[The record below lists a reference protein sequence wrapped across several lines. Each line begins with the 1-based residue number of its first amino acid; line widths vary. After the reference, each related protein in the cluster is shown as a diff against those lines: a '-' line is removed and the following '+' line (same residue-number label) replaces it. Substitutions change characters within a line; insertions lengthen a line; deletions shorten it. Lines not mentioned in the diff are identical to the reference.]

1 MPISNS
7 LENNERTMN
16 NSLHANL
23 FRSYSGV
30 LLIVFLLLISLCS
43 CASPLSYA
51 NHYFPVKNR
60 AHRASSLGFSIAPP
74 SGIDW
79 YEKLSDKSLY
89 YLKKIQTD
97 DYSIYTKAT
106 EIHLDG
112 SELEVGRFL
121 QYVKNDKKLN
131 TTTGNL
137 RNVTFSYTL
146 DKDLSPLC
154 IRYVQDYEDHG
165 IKNLKKDEFVR
176 VQKSGLVCMHPETL
190 ENGVDM
196 FYVES
201 VKQSQADQ
209 DQTYKDEGE
218 FFLSSLKF
226 HSVRG

>member
-1 MPISNS
+1 
-7 LENNERTMN
+7 MN
-16 NSLHANL
+16 NTLQSTLL
-23 FRSYSGV
+23 RSYSGL
-30 LLIVFLLLISLCS
+30 LLITLFLLISLCS
-43 CASPLSYA
+43 CASPLSYT

-60 AHRASSLGFSIAPP
+60 EQRASSLGFSISPP

-79 YEKLSDKSLY
+79 YEKLNDKSLY

-112 SELEVGRFL
+112 SELEAGKFL
-121 QYVKNDKKLN
+121 QYVKNNKKLN
-131 TTTGNL
+131 TTMGNY
-137 RNVTFSYTL
+137 RNVSFRYTL

-154 IRYVQDYEDHG
+154 VRYVQDYEDHG
-165 IKNLKKDEFVR
+165 IKNLKTDEFIR

-196 FYVES
+196 FYIES
-201 VKQSQADQ
+201 VKQSQAHQ
-209 DQTYKDEGE
+209 GQTYKDEGE

-226 HSVRG
+226 NSVRG